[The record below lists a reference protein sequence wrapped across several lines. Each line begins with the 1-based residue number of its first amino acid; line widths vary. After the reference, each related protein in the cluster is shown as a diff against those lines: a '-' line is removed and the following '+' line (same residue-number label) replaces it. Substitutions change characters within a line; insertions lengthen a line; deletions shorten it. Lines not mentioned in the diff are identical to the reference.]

1 MAENKYTALTDEQL
15 ALQAQNGDAEAE
27 EYLLTRFKD
36 MVLSRAAIYYIVGG
50 DRDDV
55 VQEGMIGL
63 VKAIRGYKA
72 EQGSFSNFAY
82 VCVTRQIISA
92 VRSANREKHGPLND
106 AISLDQPVSWSVDTT
121 AGGATLGETIP
132 AGEGS
137 DPAEVA
143 IKTELLNIIMVAV
156 AAGLSLFLYINELR
170 EFSAD
175 VIENA
180 VKNNSYTVCVK
191 LITDMAEG
199 IIVAKSAVYH
209 FVVSCIVAVLHRFK
223 YRTEVNCVNIHFLEV
238 RYPLKHL
245 IKTIDHFAAVV
256 ELWSA
261 AESER
266 VNVID
271 YCVVVPIHIKT
282 PL

>member
-63 VKAIRGYKA
+63 VKAIRGYKE

-92 VRSANREKHGPLND
+92 VRSAN
-106 AISLDQPVSWSVDTT
+106 VDTT

-143 IKTELLNIIMVAV
+143 IKTELLNIIMSNKNVSFSKLEHATIKYLTQ
-156 AAGLSLFLYINELR
+156 GKNYR
-170 EFSAD
+170 E
-175 VIENA
+175 I
-180 VKNNSYTVCVK
+180 
-191 LITDMAEG
+191 AEML
-199 IIVAKSAVYH
+199 AKSP
-209 FVVSCIVAVLHRFK
+209 K
-223 YRTEVNCVNIHFLEV
+223 Q
-238 RYPLKHL
+238 
-245 IKTIDHFAAVV
+245 IDNAIQRIR
-256 ELWSA
+256 EKLQ
-261 AESER
+261 
-266 VNVID
+266 
-271 YCVVVPIHIKT
+271 K
-282 PL
+282 L

>member
-63 VKAIRGYKA
+63 VKAIRGYKE

-82 VCVTRQIISA
+82 VCITRQIISA
-92 VRSANREKHGPLND
+92 VRSASREKHGPLND
-106 AISLDQPVSWSVDTT
+106 AISLDQPISWSVDTT

-143 IKTELLNIIMVAV
+143 IKTELLNIIMSNKNVSFSKLEHATIKYLTQ
-156 AAGLSLFLYINELR
+156 GKNYR
-170 EFSAD
+170 E
-175 VIENA
+175 I
-180 VKNNSYTVCVK
+180 
-191 LITDMAEG
+191 AEML
-199 IIVAKSAVYH
+199 AKSP
-209 FVVSCIVAVLHRFK
+209 K
-223 YRTEVNCVNIHFLEV
+223 Q
-238 RYPLKHL
+238 
-245 IKTIDHFAAVV
+245 IDNAIQRIR
-256 ELWSA
+256 EKLQ
-261 AESER
+261 
-266 VNVID
+266 
-271 YCVVVPIHIKT
+271 K
-282 PL
+282 L